1 MVRGLVRYYYYES
14 AVFVMVHVWCSPALM
29 IPVANCELGSVY
41 VQSPAKASGA
51 TFSKEANFRATFC
64 NQEYF
69 REATFSNKG
78 VKLSGEA
85 SPGIRSDLKERLILP
100 TAVLGTKEELWL
112 C

>member
-1 MVRGLVRYYYYES
+1 
-14 AVFVMVHVWCSPALM
+14 MVHVWCSPAL
-29 IPVANCELGSVY
+29 IIQVANCELSSVC

-51 TFSKEANFRATFC
+51 TFSKEANFTQATFC

-69 REATFSNKG
+69 GEATFSNKG
-78 VKLSGEA
+78 VKLSETA

-112 C
+112 W